1 MRACNSSNSQCPRPC
16 AAFCTLSQPGSRL
29 QWRQRFQMPTAM
41 VTFNGRITLPSQVRK
56 NLGLKT
62 GDSVDFVEM
71 DNGRFAICPRIG
83 SAFEIGRAA
92 CRERVEISVV

>member
-1 MRACNSSNSQCPRPC
+1 
-16 AAFCTLSQPGSRL
+16 
-29 QWRQRFQMPTAM
+29 MPTAM

-83 SAFEIGRAA
+83 SAFDL
-92 CRERVEISVV
+92 ERQKPTLEFVPPIKELEDASL